1 MPGFLPLGGDALGA
15 TGEAAPVDIATDT
28 LVLDDTAQD
37 AAQRA
42 LEALVFGDT
51 LAGTAAAYLSAGIYM
66 DDFTATELIQR
77 ILERLAVSGTPLP
90 ATDARP
96 VLTDE
101 AAFGDAMVLVWQ
113 ALATENIELVGTAVG
128 NRALVAALVD
138 SLHATGAVSSRLD
151 AMAAVSAAIAINTL
165 LAGGWQVA
173 AIDTVEFQDA
183 LTAQLRAMGKLVD
196 SAGFADG
203 ATAAARITV
212 IGADTLALADD
223 LASTLEAFALLAE
236 EVVFYATI
244 RLGAAEYAG
253 WVLSQGAVWEY
264 RNYPFNGFVEVA
276 GRYFGTADTGLF
288 ELAGTDDD
296 GTPIEGRIRTAL
308 LDFGTGKNK
317 RVPDVY
323 IAFAGGNQVVLKT
336 ITTDPKTGA
345 VRTDIYTADVPPG
358 DGLHNGRV
366 KVGRGLASR
375 YWQFELT
382 NVASQALE
390 IDELA
395 FRPLILDRRL

>member
-1 MPGFLPLGGDALGA
+1 MADYLEILADSLAASDTPAATVTQVLNASIAAQGAPGGFV
-15 TGEAAPVDIATDT
+15 TQ
-28 LVLDDTAQD
+28 VLDDEVALSEL
-37 AAQRA
+37 AAS
-42 LEALVFGDT
+42 V
-51 LAGTAAAYLSAGIYM
+51 
-66 DDFTATELIQR
+66 LIQR
-77 ILERLAVSGTPLP
+77 ILEALAVTGTPLP
-90 ATDARP
+90 TTDARP

-113 ALATENIELVGTAVG
+113 ALAAENIELVGTAIG
-128 NRALVAALVD
+128 NRTLVAALVD
-138 SLHATGAVSSRLD
+138 TLHATGAVSTRLD
-151 AMAAVSAAIAINTL
+151 ALAAVSAAIAINTL

-173 AIDTVEFQDA
+173 AIETVEFQDA
-183 LTAQLRAMGKLVD
+183 LVAQLRAMGKLVD
-196 SAGFADG
+196 SAGFADD

-212 IGADTLALADD
+212 IGADTLAIADD
-223 LASTLEAFALLAE
+223 LTTTLEAFARLSE

-253 WVLSQGAVWEY
+253 WVLSQGAAWEY

-288 ELAGTDDD
+288 ELVGADDD
-296 GTPIEGRIRTAL
+296 GEPIEGRIKTAL

-323 IAFAGGNQVVLKT
+323 IAFAGGNKVVLKT

-345 VRTDIYTADVPPG
+345 IRTDIYTADVPPG

-366 KVGRGLASR
+366 KPGRGLKSR

-382 NVASQALE
+382 NVAGDALE